1 LNVVNDWITSRRGEN
16 LAEALVGLFEI
27 LIEEPPSGLGMLG
40 LQGSVVRALILGLV
54 FVLLLV
60 LRFGLGIGHGVEKT
74 RGRVRLELEVAI
86 LASDDPRNEELAAGE
101 GVGVG
106 LR

>member
-1 LNVVNDWITSRRGEN
+1 LVSDWITSRSGEN
-16 LAEALVGLFEI
+16 LAEALAGLFEI
-27 LIEEPPSGLGMLG
+27 LIEEPSSGLGILG
-40 LQGSVVRALILGLV
+40 LQGSVVRALIL
-54 FVLLLV
+54 LLV
-60 LRFGLGIGHGVEKT
+60 LVLVLVLLRFGIGIGHGVEKT

-106 LR
+106 